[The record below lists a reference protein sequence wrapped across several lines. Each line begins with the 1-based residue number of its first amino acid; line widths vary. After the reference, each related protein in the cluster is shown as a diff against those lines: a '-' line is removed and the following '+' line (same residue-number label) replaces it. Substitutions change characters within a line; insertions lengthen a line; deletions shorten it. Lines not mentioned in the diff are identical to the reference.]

1 MSDPFFAAR
10 TCPRCGADLAGGRTM
25 SRFNTDPICLA
36 CAKAERR
43 HPDYAKACEAE
54 LAAVRAGDRNFPGIG
69 LPPDL
74 ARRP

>member
-10 TCPRCGADLAGGRTM
+10 TCPRCGADLSRGRTM
-25 SRFNTDPICLA
+25 SRFNTEPICLA
-36 CAKAERR
+36 CAMAERR
-43 HPDYAKACEAE
+43 HPAYPRACAVE
-54 LAAVRAGDRNFPGIG
+54 LAAVKAGDRNFPGIG